1 MPTLLFPGGV
11 RCSVSAGAHLA
22 FPPRAAAEEAYLPFE
37 VEGVVF
43 ELRRSILDET
53 PAFADSFFG
62 RAAAFPGELLRLRRH
77 SAELYPLVLD
87 FMVRRHADPAACLR
101 VGALTL
107 AQTHA
112 LDVLEDYLFPGMVPD
127 RVFADP
133 ARTRVLVALLPGY
146 RHTFFGAFALSER
159 GRGDSSSG
167 SGSMNEDAFLYHEGL
182 EALCVDARFVRLVQ
196 AGRVGDAEEA
206 VRRQLEAEYAL
217 RKPITNALVDACEL
231 IAVDRGV
238 PFRIES
244 RRCGGDQY
252 LSVVDELQ
260 PCHVA

>member
-22 FPPRAAAEEAYLPFE
+22 FPPRTAAAEAYLPFE

-62 RAAAFPGELLRLRRH
+62 RAAAFPGELLRLRCH

-87 FMVRRHADPAACLR
+87 FMVRRHADPTACLR

-159 GRGDSSSG
+159 GRGDG
-167 SGSMNEDAFLYHEGL
+167 DENAFLYHEGL
-182 EALCVDARFVRLVQ
+182 EGLCVDARFVRMVR
-196 AGRVGDAEEA
+196 AGKVDEEGA
-206 VRRQLEAEYAL
+206 MARRQLEAEYAL
-217 RKPITNALVDACEL
+217 AKPITDALVDACEL

-252 LSVVDELQ
+252 LSVVDELR
-260 PCHVA
+260 PCYVA